1 MIFNNRKIEKLSDS
15 ELAKHYRKTKNIKF
29 FGHIFSRYAHLV
41 YGVCLKYL
49 KNTTDAEDAMMQ
61 IFEKSIIDFKN
72 NEITYPKSWL
82 YSVSK
87 NFCLMQLRKK
97 AIPLDSINEI
107 DNYEN
112 ETNQIEEKVLNEKK
126 IEQLKQSIS
135 ELKEDQKIGITLF
148 YLEKK
153 SYQEIANETGW
164 ELKKIKSE
172 IQNGKRNLRL
182 KVKEKE

>member
-1 MIFNNRKIEKLSDS
+1 LIFNKRKIEKLSDS

-72 NEITYPKSWL
+72 NEITYPK
-82 YSVSK
+82 
-87 NFCLMQLRKK
+87 

-112 ETNQIEEKVLNEKK
+112 ETNQIEEKVLKEKK
-126 IEQLKQSIS
+126 IEQLQKSIS
-135 ELKEDQKIGITLF
+135 ELKEDQKVVITLF

-172 IQNGKRNLRL
+172 IQNGKRNLKL

>member
-1 MIFNNRKIEKLSDS
+1 
-15 ELAKHYRKTKNIKF
+15 
-29 FGHIFSRYAHLV
+29 
-41 YGVCLKYL
+41 
-49 KNTTDAEDAMMQ
+49 
-61 IFEKSIIDFKN
+61 
-72 NEITYPKSWL
+72 
-82 YSVSK
+82 
-87 NFCLMQLRKK
+87 MQLRKK

-112 ETNQIEEKVLNEKK
+112 ETNQIEEKVLKEKK
-126 IEQLKQSIS
+126 IEQLQKSIS

>member
-1 MIFNNRKIEKLSDS
+1 
-15 ELAKHYRKTKNIKF
+15 
-29 FGHIFSRYAHLV
+29 
-41 YGVCLKYL
+41 
-49 KNTTDAEDAMMQ
+49 
-61 IFEKSIIDFKN
+61 
-72 NEITYPKSWL
+72 
-82 YSVSK
+82 
-87 NFCLMQLRKK
+87 MQLRKK

-112 ETNQIEEKVLNEKK
+112 ETDQIEEKVLKEKK